1 MERKD
6 AYLIIILI
14 VIALFL
20 GYVIAMVRPPLAVIT
35 KPGQSPT
42 ILNVLFHPR
51 PKPIELSAQN
61 IMSGIMVLNK
71 EKGMELSSKQK
82 QDVKSV
88 IDDIRKKQE
97 DYKNLQKDLDTSRKK
112 LEAILIAKQLKFLKE
127 NRADLFNRA
136 RISGPQ
142 GGAPGQNLLEDL
154 EKSIAGGKK

>member
-35 KPGQSPT
+35 KPGQSAT
-42 ILNVLFHPR
+42 IINVLFHPKPR
-51 PKPIELSAQN
+51 PVELSAEDT
-61 IMSGIMVLNK
+61 MSGIMVLNR
-71 EKGMELSSKQK
+71 EKGMELSAKQK

-97 DYKNLQKDLDTSRKK
+97 EYKNIQKDLENSRKK
-112 LEAILIAKQLKFLKE
+112 LEGALTEKQLKFLKE
-127 NRADLFNRA
+127 NRADLFTRA
-136 RISGPQ
+136 RTTGSQ
-142 GGAPGQNLLEDL
+142 AGAPGQNLLEEL
-154 EKSIAGGKK
+154 EQSIAGKKQ